1 MTAHSAAAESYRGI
15 GVDDDFLD
23 FVFNNNNST
32 SSIIISRVVADDDG
46 GFLRNNVKNTNM
58 IVITPTSQVK
68 PTIVDVVA
76 TPGAASTVTKAQSH
90 QAIIDELHLTSSSRP
105 RRPPPPRND
114 NASTPKRCNITKK
127 KHVIEQFFSST
138 FSLTD
143 SSKDD
148 SHKSHLDDDGDDSY
162 KSHLHD
168 DDDDGDHDNDD
179 DDESIVNEDS
189 IGDVSI
195 TWSFSDIQSDGDN
208 GSNSNNNN
216 NNVINVNYKYD
227 GDDEDTTS
235 IGGVVTIEDIILGNA
250 AFDKEYA
257 VQDDDAAKV
266 ADKNE
271 LFDQLYD
278 ADDDDDDDTSKWSL
292 SAVGGNNDDRD
303 EFIESVRVRLSMVE
317 I

>member
-23 FVFNNNNST
+23 YVFNNSSST
-32 SSIIISRVVADDDG
+32 SSIIISRVADDDE
-46 GFLRNNVKNTNM
+46 GFLCDNVKNTNM

-76 TPGAASTVTKAQSH
+76 TTGAASTVTKAQSH
-90 QAIIDELHLTSSSRP
+90 QAIIDELHLTSS
-105 RRPPPPRND
+105 RPPPPPPHND

-143 SSKDD
+143 SSSNDD

-168 DDDDGDHDNDD
+168 DGDDND
-179 DDESIVNEDS
+179 DDESIVNDNS

-216 NNVINVNYKYD
+216 DSNYVINVNYKYD
-227 GDDEDTTS
+227 EDDEDTTS

-250 AFDKEYA
+250 AFDKENT
-257 VQDDDAAKV
+257 VQDDDAAIV
-266 ADKNE
+266 ADKNR

-278 ADDDDDDDTSKWSL
+278 ADDDDDDNTSKWSL
-292 SAVGGNNDDRD
+292 SAVGGINDDRD
-303 EFIESVRVRLSMVE
+303 EFIESVRVRLGMVE